1 MQHNVDGT
9 DGHHRPHVS
18 LAVGG
23 HLPFGSRNPMH
34 PSPARFP
41 SYTFEVS
48 PPAYDGDLSNPFDTQ
63 HANATT
69 TPLDNARLPLGNA
82 RPPLNYARP
91 PLDSNARRPLDNA
104 RPPLDNARPPLDN
117 ARPPLDNALPPM
129 VNERH
134 HRPSSRSTSFSAFGT
149 PSMAFPEPQI
159 YRSVSHKQSS
169 RESTLQLPNTSRPS
183 HHHTQSDVGPSPP
196 RSIGIHQDPSVA
208 SFRSTTSSYYQ
219 NNDDYNYASPTNEV
233 CILIYVRIPYTAIN
247 FTSVLYGRCR

>member
-48 PPAYDGDLSNPFDTQ
+48 PPAYDGDHSNPFDTQ
-63 HANATT
+63 HAHAST
-69 TPLDNARLPLGNA
+69 TPLANP
-82 RPPLNYARP
+82 RPPLGH
-91 PLDSNARRPLDNA
+91 A
-104 RPPLDNARPPLDN
+104 RPPLDNARPSSDS
-117 ARPPLDNALPPM
+117 ALPPV